1 MKIESN
7 PPPTSMV
14 KTAKSE
20 QVKPSK
26 KATKEVVQA
35 KAEVKSSEQMRD
47 KMSHWFMRAGIFS
60 FASTN
65 AESDISKSVAKHQF
79 VKAQRKM
86 RNLERIL
93 NLAMEYSLEQ
103 GSKEDIDPDWFFSFI
118 DMAEDINAPAMQELW
133 GKIFAVEIGHPGTF
147 SLKTLQTL
155 KNLTHKDAKILKV
168 AVGLGARKKSEHGMK
183 ILLGYKQKPS
193 LLSLLR
199 IPQIHQLNLASYGLA
214 YPDLLSLMDLGLIYT
229 SEIETSE
236 LATQSRSQYRI
247 GQDTFHITPKRR
259 GLSLQYY
266 KFTTT
271 GYELAKLVQSKTKN
285 AYLEELKNML
295 ADDFEVT

>member
-7 PPPTSMV
+7 PPPTSLV
-14 KTAKSE
+14 KPTQSKPAKSAKTE
-20 QVKPSK
+20 ANEPAQSK
-26 KATKEVVQA
+26 V
-35 KAEVKSSEQMRD
+35 EVKSAGQMRD

-60 FASTN
+60 HASMN
-65 AESDISKSVAKHQF
+65 AETDFSKSVAKHQF

-118 DMAEDINAPAMQELW
+118 DMAEDINSPAMQELW

-147 SLKTLQTL
+147 SLKTLQIL
-155 KNLTHKDAKILKV
+155 KNLTHKDAKILKL
-168 AVGLGARKKSEHGMK
+168 AVGLGARKKTEHGMK
-183 ILLGYKQKPS
+183 ILIGYKQKPS
-193 LLSLLR
+193 LLSIFK

-236 LATQSRSQYRI
+236 LSTDSRSQYRI
-247 GQDTFHITPKRR
+247 GQETFHLSPKRR

-271 GYELAKLVQSKTKN
+271 GYELSKLVHSKAKSH
-285 AYLEELKNML
+285 YLEELKSMFS
-295 ADDFEVT
+295 DDFEVT